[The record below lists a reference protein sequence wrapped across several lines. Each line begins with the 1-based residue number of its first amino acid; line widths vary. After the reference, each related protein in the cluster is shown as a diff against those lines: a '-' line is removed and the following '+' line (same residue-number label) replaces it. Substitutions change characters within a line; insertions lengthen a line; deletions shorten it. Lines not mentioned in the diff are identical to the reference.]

1 MIVTA
6 AGGLEH
12 WKSKQKVQNHDNT
25 NTSIATNEG
34 EEDKVK
40 EVKDKETKSKKK
52 NTVSETVRADCSLN
66 ICNIWLLI
74 DLRDATCSNRLCF
87 EKSSLG
93 CLLCVFSGCMM
104 CVLTLW
110 YCRCR

>member
-6 AGGLEH
+6 AGGLEN
-12 WKSKQKVQNHDNT
+12 WKSKQKAQNHDNT

-52 NTVSETVRADCSLN
+52 NTVSETFARMVRRCSSTSTVTYGSPYRF
-66 ICNIWLLI
+66 I
-74 DLRDATCSNRLCF
+74 
-87 EKSSLG
+87 
-93 CLLCVFSGCMM
+93 
-104 CVLTLW
+104 
-110 YCRCR
+110 

>member
-6 AGGLEH
+6 AGGLEN
-12 WKSKQKVQNHDNT
+12 WKSKHKAQNHDNQ

-52 NTVSETVRADCSLN
+52 NTVSETFVRIVNLCSSAS
-66 ICNIWLLI
+66 IVTYG
-74 DLRDATCSNRLCF
+74 LRYRFIGTQH
-87 EKSSLG
+87 KPV
-93 CLLCVFSGCMM
+93 VF
-104 CVLTLW
+104 
-110 YCRCR
+110 